1 MGMKAADCLGT
12 DRKCVRGAH
21 FNTQEST
28 RCLDSG
34 LVLEIKRVCS
44 HLFSGSTF

>member
-1 MGMKAADCLGT
+1 M
-12 DRKCVRGAH
+12 RGAH

-34 LVLEIKRVCS
+34 LVLEIKRVFT
-44 HLFSGSTF
+44 LVLGEYLLRAPTVNAVL